1 MNLTLIWFMIVA
13 HCIADMCIQ
22 PSFIAHNKGRIFGLM
37 FFHALTVTGIITIP
51 MFLFNSFSLQAI
63 IILLVSH
70 IIIDTWKSRQIKDD
84 AHFWCN
90 YVDQFSHLVFIVI
103 ASL

>member
-13 HCIADMCIQ
+13 HCIGDMCLQ
-22 PSFIAHNKGRIFGLM
+22 SSFIAHNKHRIFGLM

-51 MFLFNSFSLQAI
+51 MFLFDSLTLHAV

-70 IIIDTWKSRQIKDD
+70 IIIDTWKSRQPRDD
-84 AHFWCN
+84 EHFWCN
-90 YVDQFSHLVFIVI
+90 YVDQFFHLVFILIV
-103 ASL
+103 SL